1 MRLNDV
7 ADTVGISVANKTMVG
22 GAGAS
27 LVSLLSQVN
36 WLGVI
41 GAVVAIGGLLVNV
54 YFHIRRDRRET
65 KESKARMEALRDRC
79 GL

>member
-7 ADTVGISVANKTMVG
+7 AETAGISVANKTMVG

-27 LVSLLSQVN
+27 LVSLFSHVN

-41 GAVVAIGGLLVNV
+41 GAIVAVAGLLVNV